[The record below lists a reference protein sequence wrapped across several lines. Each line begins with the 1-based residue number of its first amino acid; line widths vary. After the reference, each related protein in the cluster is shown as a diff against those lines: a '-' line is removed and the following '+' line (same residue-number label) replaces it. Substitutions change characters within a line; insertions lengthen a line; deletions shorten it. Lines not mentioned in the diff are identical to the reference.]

1 MNGVIYNQILDT
13 IESQMSSLYDY
24 ALSILE
30 DSMGQLKVETK
41 ILVLVKIKLLQ
52 KYIEIL
58 YDDDSNNF
66 FKDVELINKNT
77 SNLYLEILEELFESQ
92 GKYNQETFN
101 QLWDRILSIN
111 KVDERSHYFYAKI
124 KAFAIWKSL
133 DEVYTFGDAFIAEEY
148 HIKPDQIV
156 DELPIATCHNERLD
170 TLHKILQSIFL
181 PPVSHTWED
190 SLEPADFLLTIRKPL
205 QTQEAKLNETVS
217 WNIEDLTLSDLWQH
231 HRVGST
237 LSFPSL
243 IRGLN
248 NNWIH
253 REVAGA
259 LTKLYWGFT
268 RIIPANRLGHKLDTQ
283 HKENISTISET
294 IKEALK
300 DPLESI
306 NKNIEA
312 VAENFSQEI
321 NNEPSTLWEQVGLKA
336 KVMSPIPELKG
347 VYKNNYRTM
356 EKFHVEL
363 RLALINYLEE
373 KGMPSEEAYDK
384 FFLYYPSSEELA
396 RKVYRTYEKPYKES
410 SWAATRRFKMRDE
423 K

>member
-1 MNGVIYNQILDT
+1 MNGVMYNQILDT
-13 IESQMSSLYDY
+13 IESQMSSLYDF

-41 ILVLVKIKLLQ
+41 ILMLVKIKLLQ

-58 YDDDSNNF
+58 HDYDSNNF
-66 FKDVELINKNT
+66 FTNVDLINENT

-92 GKYNQETFN
+92 GKYDQETFN
-101 QLWDRILSIN
+101 QLWNRILSIN
-111 KVDERSHYFYAKI
+111 KVDKPSHYFYAKI

-148 HIKPDQIV
+148 HIEPDKII
-156 DELPIATCHNERLD
+156 DELPVATCHNTRFD

-190 SLEPADFLLTIRKPL
+190 SLEPADFLLTLRKPL
-205 QTQEAKLNETVS
+205 QAQETKLNETVG

-231 HRVGST
+231 HRAGST
-237 LSFPSL
+237 LTFSSL

-283 HKENISTISET
+283 HKENTSKINET
-294 IKEALK
+294 IGEILK

-306 NKNIEA
+306 NKNIKAFIESSEA
-312 VAENFSQEI
+312 NQSSDDNSHLPPWEKIALKYDLMVKISDNPRIYRMLTDSINIFLNSLRIAIRKNYNISFDEI
-321 NNEPSTLWEQVGLKA
+321 NGVNRIDASILTEAYMPKLNGLEK
-336 KVMSPIPELKG
+336 M
-347 VYKNNYRTM
+347 VYKKDGT
-356 EKFHVEL
+356 
-363 RLALINYLEE
+363 
-373 KGMPSEEAYDK
+373 
-384 FFLYYPSSEELA
+384 
-396 RKVYRTYEKPYKES
+396 PYGKR
-410 SWAATRRFKMRDE
+410 AFQK
-423 K
+423 

>member
-181 PPVSHTWED
+181 PPV
-190 SLEPADFLLTIRKPL
+190 
-205 QTQEAKLNETVS
+205 
-217 WNIEDLTLSDLWQH
+217 
-231 HRVGST
+231 
-237 LSFPSL
+237 
-243 IRGLN
+243 
-248 NNWIH
+248 
-253 REVAGA
+253 
-259 LTKLYWGFT
+259 
-268 RIIPANRLGHKLDTQ
+268 
-283 HKENISTISET
+283 
-294 IKEALK
+294 
-300 DPLESI
+300 
-306 NKNIEA
+306 
-312 VAENFSQEI
+312 
-321 NNEPSTLWEQVGLKA
+321 
-336 KVMSPIPELKG
+336 
-347 VYKNNYRTM
+347 
-356 EKFHVEL
+356 
-363 RLALINYLEE
+363 
-373 KGMPSEEAYDK
+373 
-384 FFLYYPSSEELA
+384 
-396 RKVYRTYEKPYKES
+396 
-410 SWAATRRFKMRDE
+410 
-423 K
+423 